1 MSTSVQG
8 GGRGSS
14 VGTSVSSAVESQ
26 GEACAPPSSR
36 TPWHAYYWL
45 AIYVTDVALIAA
57 ALVVAQFVRF
67 GSYDDFTAAGD
78 LMMPYAAVG
87 AVIAIFWVFSLSASG
102 SREKRVVGTGMEE
115 YRAVLRGTA
124 GAFGVIAILSYL
136 FQIDLSRGYFV
147 AALPIGVVLLLAGRL
162 FWRLHLAR
170 VRKSGRALTG
180 AIVVGQS
187 DEVMLTINEL
197 LRHPEAGYIPVAVAI
212 ADGAHTAD
220 REPPLDQLPRVP
232 VRKLREAAT
241 SKLAGAVIVAGGMKR
256 SEIRQLGWDLE
267 NTKAELVLMSRLT
280 DVAGPRVH
288 ISPVQG
294 VPMMHVDLPRYS
306 GFNYVLKRCMDVV
319 LSFAALVLLL
329 PLFAV
334 IALAIKLDDR
344 GPVIFRQQR
353 IGRGG
358 STFTMHKF
366 RSMAVDAEARLAA
379 LRELSEGNDVMF
391 KLKDDPRVTRA
402 GRVLRRFSLDE
413 FPQFWDV
420 LTGQMSVV
428 GPRPPLPVEVEAYED
443 SARRRLITKPG
454 ITGLWQVS
462 GRSDL
467 SWEETVRLDLRYVEN
482 WSISGDVVI
491 ILKTIRAMLRPS
503 GAY

>member
-1 MSTSVQG
+1 MGSVV
-8 GGRGSS
+8 
-14 VGTSVSSAVESQ
+14 VGDVHDT
-26 GEACAPPSSR
+26 GEAQATRSGR

-57 ALVVAQFVRF
+57 ALVIAQFVRF
-67 GSYDDFTAAGD
+67 GAYDDVTMVGD
-78 LMMPYAAVG
+78 LVIPYAAVG
-87 AVIAIFWVFSLSASG
+87 AVVAIFWVFSLSASG
-102 SREKRVVGTGMEE
+102 SREKRVAGAGMEE

-124 GAFGVIAILSYL
+124 GAFGAIAILSYL
-136 FQIDLSRGYFV
+136 FQVDISRGYFV
-147 AALPIGVVLLLAGRL
+147 TALPAGLVLLLAGRL

-170 VRKSGRALTG
+170 VRVSGRALTG

-187 DEVMLTINEL
+187 DEVTVTISEL
-197 LRHPEAGYIPVAVAI
+197 LRHPEAGYTPVAVAI
-212 ADGAHTAD
+212 ADGSHVAG
-220 REPPLDQLPRVP
+220 RQPPMDQLPRVP

-241 SKLAGAVIVAGGMKR
+241 SRLAGAVIVAGGMKR
-256 SEIRQLGWDLE
+256 GEIRQLGWDLE

-280 DVAGPRVH
+280 DVAGPRIH
-288 ISPVQG
+288 LSPVQG

-306 GFNYVLKRCMDVV
+306 GFNHIAKRCMDIMIS
-319 LSFAALVLLL
+319 LTALVVLL
-329 PLFAV
+329 PLFAL
-334 IALAIKLDDR
+334 IALAIKLEDH

-358 STFTMHKF
+358 TTFTMHKF

-379 LRELSEGNDVMF
+379 LRERSEGNDVMF
-391 KLKDDPRVTRA
+391 KLKDDPRVTRV

-413 FPQFWDV
+413 LPQFRDV
-420 LTGQMSVV
+420 LAGHMSVV
-428 GPRPPLPVEVEAYED
+428 GPRPPLPVEVEAYEAT
-443 SARRRLITKPG
+443 ARRRLITRPG

-482 WSISGDVVI
+482 WSISGDIVI